1 MSALVRIEA
10 DRVVADSRDVAA
22 DFGKQ
27 HKHVLRS
34 IDEMV
39 KVQPDLEP
47 NFGPKVY
54 SVATG
59 DGGTRHAR
67 CFDLDRK
74 GFMLLVMGFNGA
86 KALEIK
92 SRWIDAFDAMEHQ
105 LLVRHAAD
113 NDDADGEAEALP
125 DLPADFRDRMRF
137 VSEARLLGGKEAG
150 RRAWRVMALPDVFI
164 PEVLGVSGGSLL
176 TTPRLSEAAAASG
189 VVEWARERLRPS
201 EGSRDR
207 LGIFYADFDD
217 WHRTAHGGGA
227 PVSIVTFGKA
237 LKRMG
242 LRTYRSNG
250 SYLAGFALAS

>member
-27 HKHVLRS
+27 HAHVLRS
-34 IDEMV
+34 IDGMV
-39 KVQPDLEP
+39 KMQPDLAS
-47 NFGPKVY
+47 NFGCEVY
-54 SVATG
+54 AVATG
-59 DGGTRHAR
+59 DGGKRHSR
-67 CFDLDRK
+67 RFDMDRK
-74 GFMLLVMGFNGA
+74 GFMLLVMGFSGA

-113 NDDADGEAEALP
+113 NDDAGEAEALP

-176 TTPRLSEAAAASG
+176 APARLSEAATASG

-207 LGIFYADFDD
+207 LGIFYTDFDD

-227 PVSIVTFGKA
+227 PVNIVTFGKA